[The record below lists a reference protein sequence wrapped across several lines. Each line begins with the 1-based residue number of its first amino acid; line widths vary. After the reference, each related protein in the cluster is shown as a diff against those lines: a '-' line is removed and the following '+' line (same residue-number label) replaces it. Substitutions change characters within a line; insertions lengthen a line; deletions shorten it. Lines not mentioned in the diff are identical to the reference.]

1 MTDQPPDPPEP
12 PDDDWVPDDD
22 WTAPGDHRPGEAAD
36 RPTRPD
42 LTIVPPLT
50 PGTADD
56 GSPVGTEIPWGNSA
70 DELLTESMR
79 QLGVLTDQVSA
90 LHQLVTAD
98 REDDA
103 GRGPGRYHRYRYER
117 HPAKVAAAAH
127 AELGAWVS
135 WAVATYQ
142 LHDLVP
148 ACWER
153 HDGLAEEL
161 AGFYVAWCNVWSDEG
176 SYDAGPIWHDQLHR
190 ATARWSTWL
199 AGTRCG
205 PTCHADPALDAR
217 THTDWRQRSADSGG
231 TDWRLQ
237 RTRSFGPPRPA
248 PRKKRPPAGGQPAA
262 TTITGRTAP

>member
-1 MTDQPPDPPEP
+1 MTNQPPDPPEP
-12 PDDDWVPDDD
+12 PDDDWSPEDD
-22 WTAPGDHRPGEAAD
+22 WTPPDHD
-36 RPTRPD
+36 SPTRPD
-42 LTIVPPLT
+42 LTVVPRLPPEPDDSQT
-50 PGTADD
+50 PD
-56 GSPVGTEIPWGNSA
+56 SEVIPWGNSA
-70 DELLTESMR
+70 EELLAESMR
-79 QLGVLTDQVSA
+79 QLGELTDQVSA
-90 LHQLVTAD
+90 LHHLVTAD

-127 AELGAWVS
+127 TELIAWVS

-142 LHDLVP
+142 LHDVVP
-148 ACWER
+148 GCWER

-176 SYDAGPIWHDQLHR
+176 SYDAGPVWHDQLHR

-217 THTDWRQRSADSGG
+217 SHMDWRQRSVDNNGA
-231 TDWRLQ
+231 DWRLQ
-237 RTRSFGPPRPA
+237 RTRTFSPPKPA
-248 PRKKRPPAGGQPAA
+248 PRKKRAPTGGQPASTA
-262 TTITGRTAP
+262 TGRTAL